1 MLPMTFYLGNRAFIL
16 FKAWH
21 PMTDGPFVGACFGI
35 FFLCI
40 FHEWL
45 TTFRIT
51 SKIIEKDAKFPA
63 LAKFFSKKLG
73 QAILYYFSVTLSYII
88 MLLLMTFNGYI
99 FIIILVALS
108 VGFALFGKAR
118 GGVSSE
124 LCCEQHDETE
134 DNCCDNE
141 KINTNEDA

>member
-63 LAKFFSKKLG
+63 LAKFFSKKIRTSYSLLFFSYF
-73 QAILYYFSVTLSYII
+73 IVHYYV
-88 MLLLMTFNGYI
+88 TFND
-99 FIIILVALS
+99 F
-108 VGFALFGKAR
+108 
-118 GGVSSE
+118 
-124 LCCEQHDETE
+124 
-134 DNCCDNE
+134 
-141 KINTNEDA
+141 